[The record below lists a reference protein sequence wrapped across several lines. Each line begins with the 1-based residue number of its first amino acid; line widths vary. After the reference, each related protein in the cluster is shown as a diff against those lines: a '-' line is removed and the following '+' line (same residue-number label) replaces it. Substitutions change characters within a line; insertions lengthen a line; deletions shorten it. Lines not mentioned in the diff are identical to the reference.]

1 MSKTLEINDKF
12 KISFEPVGIVHTKY
26 RPGDVLLDP
35 NDFASLA
42 TESSEPLNHIAKYF
56 ANHEARLKYDNKFND
71 YLSLMY
77 ISKECSSLDY
87 LKKFSTNTAPFT
99 QSQMVQLLDDL
110 QGFRQHCNHLLEGQ
124 LSRKIVTED
133 PNRVDQ
139 IKGTFETRMQ
149 EYLYVTSGLIN
160 LVLKCLKNFNLSEE
174 FDDEYHGNTT
184 PPLPQYSD

>member
-1 MSKTLEINDKF
+1 M
-12 KISFEPVGIVHTKY
+12 
-26 RPGDVLLDP
+26 
-35 NDFASLA
+35 
-42 TESSEPLNHIAKYF
+42 
-56 ANHEARLKYDNKFND
+56 
-71 YLSLMY
+71 
-77 ISKECSSLDY
+77 DY

-99 QSQMVQLLDDL
+99 QAQMVQLLDDL
-110 QGFRQHCNHLLEGQ
+110 QGFRQHCNHLLQGQ

-139 IKGTFETRMQ
+139 IKGTFEARMQ
-149 EYLYVTSGLIN
+149 EYLNVTSGLIN